1 MFKKLR
7 TQILKMLLGAKMT
20 TSITEDGNIV
30 KISAVEEF
38 QHSDHSKHYR
48 TILITMTEEVV
59 L

>member
-7 TQILKMLLGAKMT
+7 TQILKILLDAKMT
-20 TSITEDGNIV
+20 TSITEYGNIV
-30 KISAVEEF
+30 RISAVEEF

-48 TILITMTEEVV
+48 KIRIKIEEDV

>member
-1 MFKKLR
+1 MFKKIR
-7 TQILKMLLGAKMT
+7 TQILKMLLSAKMT

-48 TILITMTEEVV
+48 TILITMTEEVI
-59 L
+59 

>member
-20 TSITEDGNIV
+20 ISITEDDNIV
-30 KISAVEEF
+30 RISAVEEF

-48 TILITMTEEVV
+48 TILITMTEEVN
-59 L
+59 

>member
-20 TSITEDGNIV
+20 TSITEDDNIV

-38 QHSDHSKHYR
+38 QNSDHSKHYR
-48 TILITMTEEVV
+48 TILITMTEEVK
-59 L
+59 

>member
-20 TSITEDGNIV
+20 TSITEDCNIV

-38 QHSDHSKHYR
+38 QHSDHTKHYR
-48 TILITMTEEVV
+48 TILITMTEEVK
-59 L
+59 

>member
-7 TQILKMLLGAKMT
+7 TQILKMLLGDKMT

-48 TILITMTEEVV
+48 TILITMTEEVN
-59 L
+59 